1 MREPWAAARGWRPIV
16 WPSAV
21 AALLPFLLLWLPGA
35 RWQYGL
41 VAAAGALTLVIA
53 IIAVT
58 APWERLPGWA
68 PSTLAFAYLGVV
80 LLLRTAGGPSGV
92 TAMVLLPVFW
102 VGLCGTR
109 RQLWAVL
116 TGVTLIFV
124 VPMTLVGGAN
134 YPPSAWRTG
143 ILFLVLSGIVGTTM
157 HALVARVSEEERAR
171 DLLLRQLDDLAH
183 TDALTGLLNRR
194 AWQVE
199 LDRGLARARRTE
211 DPVSVALV
219 DIDSFKAI
227 NDVHGHHRGDLLL
240 IDIAWRW
247 AEILRPDD
255 MLARIGGDEFAVL
268 LPDCTEARGYAVLER
283 LRAQM
288 PAPHTCSVGIATWD
302 GTEPADRLMVR
313 ADDALYENKRTGQ
326 DHSVLARVSRPER
339 RSHASSAH

>member
-35 RWQYGL
+35 RWHYGL

-53 IIAVT
+53 IVAVT
-58 APWERLPGWA
+58 APWERLPSWA

-109 RQLWAVL
+109 RQLWGVL

-124 VPMTLVGGAN
+124 IPMILVGGAN
-134 YPPSAWRTG
+134 YPASAWRTG
-143 ILFLVLSGIVGTTM
+143 ILFLVLAGIVGTTM
-157 HALVARVSEEERAR
+157 HALVARVSDQDRAR
-171 DLLLRQLDDLAH
+171 DRLLRQLDDLAH

-199 LDRGLARARRTE
+199 LDLGLARAQRTE
-211 DPVSVALV
+211 EPVSVALV

-240 IDIAWRW
+240 VDIARRW
-247 AEILRPDD
+247 AGILGPDD

-268 LPDCTEARGYAVLER
+268 LPDCTEARGHVVLAR

-288 PAPHTCSVGIATWD
+288 PAPHTCSVGIAMWD
-302 GTEPADRLMVR
+302 GVEPADRLMVR
-313 ADDALYENKRTGQ
+313 ADDALYDDKRTGQ
-326 DHSVLARVSRPER
+326 DHPLTARVSSPDL